1 MADANMVEQD
11 ENVSGF
17 KSSEFWVAAGTLLLT
32 FFQTIFPNTEIPQEA
47 FWALLS
53 YILGRSGIKIAVA
66 GKTGVKK

>member
-1 MADANMVEQD
+1 MADTNTAEQGQD
-11 ENVSGF
+11 VSGF

-32 FFQTIFPNTEIPQEA
+32 FLQKFLPEIPPET